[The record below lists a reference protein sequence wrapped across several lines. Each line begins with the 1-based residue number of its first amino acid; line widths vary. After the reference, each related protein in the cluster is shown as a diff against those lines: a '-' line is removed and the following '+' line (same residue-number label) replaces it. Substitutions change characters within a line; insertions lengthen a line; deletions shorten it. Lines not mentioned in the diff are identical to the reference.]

1 MKTSLK
7 TILNTG
13 SYKYC
18 YENGKFT
25 FYDNR
30 ISDITMGNYN
40 YSLYTAIRQEH
51 IVILDLSMCPNV
63 PKVISGFPHVTE
75 IIMPTLTDNIP
86 SIANC
91 PKLEKVT
98 FDPSTIKILKEKS
111 FDGWPPIKQ
120 ISFGEDFEYME
131 SFCIS
136 PNAQIES
143 LDFSLCKYMHL
154 KNHAFQRSKIK
165 SISLPNHVTNL
176 PEYVFCD
183 CPNLASILAIGVI
196 KIGFGALRDCY
207 SLEHL
212 KFAKEFQADNIDK
225 FLVDDDYETLRCGI
239 EIGKDDIYS
248 YIWCLTNFRFYYTER
263 LSDEWSN
270 RIFSFNHMNQR
281 CFAMFFGDIHIY
293 SNYKDHYASNIS
305 EGFLKT
311 SSRYTK
317 ITHNGIYVGSEDLQK
332 NAIKYYYEVNKRLK
346 TDIRDVI
353 KQIEEE
359 VDKLDINS
367 IIDSY
372 ETTIS
377 EWTKTKNGDD
387 DTFYSET
394 HRCSY
399 YSDAYLETILPSYHS
414 EYKDSGYTTNW
425 PWTSKKEID
434 EMHLEDSRI
443 REMARKS
450 YSKEAHITYL
460 IKEYIQYIA
469 NKSAEVE
476 HYLHI
481 GQAKE
486 VFEQYAY
493 LHGKE
498 RVSELNRV
506 III

>member
-1 MKTSLK
+1 MKTILT

-13 SYKYC
+13 NYKYC

-30 ISDITMGNYN
+30 IGDITMVNYN
-40 YSLYTAIRQEH
+40 SSLYSAIRQEH
-51 IVILDLSMCPNV
+51 VVILDLSMCPNV
-63 PKVISGFPHVTE
+63 PKVISGFPYVTE

-91 PKLEKVT
+91 PNLGKVT
-98 FDPSTIKILKEKS
+98 FDSSTIKILKENS

-120 ISFGEDFEYME
+120 ISFGEEFEYMC

-136 PNAQIES
+136 PNAQIDS
-143 LDFSLCKYMHL
+143 LDFSRCKHMYL
-154 KNHAFQRSKIK
+154 TDHAFQRSKIK
-165 SISLPNHVTNL
+165 SISLPDHISKL
-176 PEYVFCD
+176 PEYVFFD

-196 KIGFGALRDCY
+196 KIYFNALRNCN

-212 KFAKEFQADNIDK
+212 KFAEEFHTDNIDK
-225 FLVDDDYETLRCGI
+225 YFNDEDYDTSRCGI
-239 EIGKDDIYS
+239 EIGKDDKYS
-248 YIWCLTNFRFYYTER
+248 YIWCLTNFRFYYTDR

-270 RIFSFNHMNQR
+270 RIFRFNHINQR
-281 CFAMFFGDIHIY
+281 SFLMAFGNIDIY

-317 ITHNGIYVGSEDLQK
+317 
-332 NAIKYYYEVNKRLK
+332 NAIEYYYEVNKRLK

-353 KQIEEE
+353 EQIEEE
-359 VDKLDINS
+359 VDKLDINN

-377 EWTKTKNGDD
+377 EWTKTKIGDD

-414 EYKDSGYTTNW
+414 EYEDSGYTTNW

-443 REMARKS
+443 REMAKKS

-481 GQAKE
+481 GRAKE

-506 III
+506 IIL

>member
-1 MKTSLK
+1 MKTTLT

-13 SYKYC
+13 NYKYC

-30 ISDITMGNYN
+30 IGDITMGNYN
-40 YSLYTAIRQEH
+40 SSLYSAIRQEH

-63 PKVISGFPHVTE
+63 PKLISGFPYVTE

-86 SIANC
+86 SIAKC
-91 PKLEKVT
+91 PNLEKVT
-98 FDPSTIKILKEKS
+98 FDSSTIKNLKKNS
-111 FDGWPPIKQ
+111 FSGWPPIKQ
-120 ISFGEDFEYME
+120 ISFGEEFKYMC

-136 PNAQIES
+136 PNAQIDS
-143 LDFSLCKYMHL
+143 LDFSQCKHMHL
-154 KNHAFQRSKIK
+154 TVHAFQESKIK
-165 SISLPNHVTNL
+165 SISLPDHISEL
-176 PEYVFCD
+176 PEYVFFN

-196 KIGFGALRDCY
+196 KIHFNALRNCN

-212 KFAKEFQADNIDK
+212 KFAEEFHTDNIDK
-225 FLVDDDYETLRCGI
+225 YFNDEDYYTSRCGI
-239 EIGKDDIYS
+239 EIGKDDKYS
-248 YIWCLTNFRFYYTER
+248 YIWCLTNFRFYYTDR

-270 RIFSFNHMNQR
+270 RIFGFNHINQR
-281 CFAMFFGDIHIY
+281 SFIMAFGNIDIY

-305 EGFLKT
+305 EFFFKT

-317 ITHNGIYVGSEDLQK
+317 ITHNGINVEYEDLQMK
-332 NAIKYYYEVNKRLK
+332 AIKYYYEVTKRLK

-359 VDKLDINS
+359 VDKLDINN

-372 ETTIS
+372 KTTIS
-377 EWTKTKNGDD
+377 EWTKKKIGGD

-394 HRCSY
+394 CRCSY
-399 YSDAYLETILPSYHS
+399 YSDAYLENILPSYS
-414 EYKDSGYTTNW
+414 NFYTDSGYTTNW
-425 PWTSKKEID
+425 PWTSKKKID
-434 EMHLEDSRI
+434 EMHLKDIRI

-469 NKSAEVE
+469 NKSADVE

-481 GQAKE
+481 GRAKE

-498 RVSELNRV
+498 RVSELNRA

>member
-1 MKTSLK
+1 
-7 TILNTG
+7 
-13 SYKYC
+13 
-18 YENGKFT
+18 
-25 FYDNR
+25 
-30 ISDITMGNYN
+30 
-40 YSLYTAIRQEH
+40 
-51 IVILDLSMCPNV
+51 MCPNV
-63 PKVISGFPHVTE
+63 PDVISGFPYVTE
-75 IIMPTLTDNIP
+75 IKMPTLTDNIP

-111 FDGWPPIKQ
+111 FDGWPPIKR

-143 LDFSLCKYMHL
+143 LDFSLCKHMHL
-154 KNHAFQRSKIK
+154 TGHAFVRSKIK
-165 SISLPNHVTNL
+165 SISLPDHITNL
-176 PEYVFCD
+176 PEGVFGG
-183 CPNLASILAIGVI
+183 CPNLTSILAIGVI
-196 KIGFGALRDCY
+196 KIGFGALRDCN

-212 KFAKEFQADNIDK
+212 KFAEEFQADNIDK

-332 NAIKYYYEVNKRLK
+332 NAIKYYYEVDKRLK

-377 EWTKTKNGDD
+377 EWTKTKIGDD

-481 GQAKE
+481 GRAKE
-486 VFEQYAY
+486 VFEQYTY

>member
-1 MKTSLK
+1 MNTSLI
-7 TILNTG
+7 TILNIG
-13 SYKYC
+13 NYKYC

-30 ISDITMGNYN
+30 ISDITKVNYN
-40 YSLYTAIRQEH
+40 SNLYTAIRQED
-51 IVILDLSMCPNV
+51 IEMLDLSMCPNV
-63 PKVISGFPHVTE
+63 PEVICGFPYVTE

-98 FDPSTIKILKEKS
+98 FDSSTIKILKENS

-120 ISFGEDFEYME
+120 ISFGEDFEYMW

-136 PNAQIES
+136 PNAQIDS
-143 LDFSLCKYMHL
+143 LDFSLCKHMHL
-154 KNHAFQRSKIK
+154 TAHAFQRSKIK
-165 SISLPNHVTNL
+165 SISLPDHITNL
-176 PEYVFCD
+176 PEYIFCE
-183 CPNLASILAIGVI
+183 CPNLTSILAISVI
-196 KIGFGALRDCY
+196 KINFKAFSGCN

-212 KFAKEFQADNIDK
+212 KFAEEFYVDNFDRY
-225 FLVDDDYETLRCGI
+225 FNDEDYDTSRCGI
-239 EIGKDDIYS
+239 EIGNDDKYS
-248 YIWCLTNFRFYYTER
+248 YLWCLTNFRFYYTDR

-270 RIFSFNHMNQR
+270 RIFSFNHINKR
-281 CFAMFFGDIHIY
+281 SFCMFFGSIDIY
-293 SNYKDHYASNIS
+293 SNYKDHRASNIS

-311 SSRYTK
+311 TSRYTK

-332 NAIKYYYEVNKRLK
+332 NAIQNYYEVNKRLN

-372 ETTIS
+372 KTTVS
-377 EWTKTKNGDD
+377 EWTKTKIGDD

-425 PWTSKKEID
+425 SWTSKEEID
-434 EMHLEDSRI
+434 KMHLEDSRI
-443 REMARKS
+443 REKAKKS
-450 YSKEAHITYL
+450 YSKEDHITYL

-476 HYLHI
+476 QYLHI
-481 GQAKE
+481 GRAKE
-486 VFEQYAY
+486 IFEQYDF

-498 RVSELNRV
+498 RVFELNKV
-506 III
+506 IVI

>member
-143 LDFSLCKYMHL
+143 LDFSLCKYMHST
-154 KNHAFQRSKIK
+154 NHSFQRSKIK
-165 SISLPNHVTNL
+165 SISLPDHITNL
-176 PEYVFCD
+176 PEYVFCG
-183 CPNLASILAIGVI
+183 CPNLTSILAIGVI
-196 KIGFGALRDCY
+196 KIGFGALRDCN

-212 KFAKEFQADNIDK
+212 KFAEEFQADNIDK
-225 FLVDDDYETLRCGI
+225 FLVDDDCETLRCGI

-281 CFAMFFGDIHIY
+281 CFAIFFGDIHIY

-305 EGFLKT
+305 EGFPKT
-311 SSRYTK
+311 SWRYK
-317 ITHNGIYVGSEDLQK
+317 ITHNGINIGVEDLQR
-332 NAIKYYYEVNKRLK
+332 NAIQYYYEVNKRLK

-353 KQIEEE
+353 KEIERE
-359 VDKLDINS
+359 VDKLDIDS

-372 ETTIS
+372 ETTVS
-377 EWTKTKNGDD
+377 EWT
-387 DTFYSET
+387 
-394 HRCSY
+394 
-399 YSDAYLETILPSYHS
+399 LL
-414 EYKDSGYTTNW
+414 
-425 PWTSKKEID
+425 
-434 EMHLEDSRI
+434 
-443 REMARKS
+443 
-450 YSKEAHITYL
+450 
-460 IKEYIQYIA
+460 
-469 NKSAEVE
+469 
-476 HYLHI
+476 
-481 GQAKE
+481 
-486 VFEQYAY
+486 
-493 LHGKE
+493 
-498 RVSELNRV
+498 
-506 III
+506 

>member
-154 KNHAFQRSKIK
+154 TNHSFQRSKIK
-165 SISLPNHVTNL
+165 SISFPNHVTNL

-212 KFAKEFQADNIDK
+212 KFAEEFQADNIDK
-225 FLVDDDYETLRCGI
+225 FLVDDDCETLRCGI

-332 NAIKYYYEVNKRLK
+332 NAIKYYYEVDKRLK

-377 EWTKTKNGDD
+377 EWTKTKIGDD
-387 DTFYSET
+387 DTFYFET

-425 PWTSKKEID
+425 PWTSKKEIN

-481 GQAKE
+481 GRAKE
-486 VFEQYAY
+486 VFEQYTY

>member
-1 MKTSLK
+1 MK
-7 TILNTG
+7 TILTTILNAG
-13 SYKYC
+13 NYKYC

-30 ISDITMGNYN
+30 IGDITMVNYN
-40 YSLYTAIRQEH
+40 SSLYSAIRQEH
-51 IVILDLSMCPNV
+51 VVILDLSMCPNV
-63 PKVISGFPHVTE
+63 PKIISGFPYVTE

-91 PKLEKVT
+91 PNLEKVT
-98 FDPSTIKILKEKS
+98 FDSSTIKILKENS

-120 ISFGEDFEYME
+120 ISFGEEFEYMW
-131 SFCIS
+131 SSCIS
-136 PNAQIES
+136 PNAQIDS
-143 LDFSLCKYMHL
+143 LDFSRCKHMYL
-154 KNHAFQRSKIK
+154 TDHAFQRSKIK
-165 SISLPNHVTNL
+165 SISLPDHISEL
-176 PEYVFCD
+176 PGYVFFD

-196 KIGFGALRDCY
+196 KIYFNALRNCN

-212 KFAKEFQADNIDK
+212 KFAEEFHTDNIDK
-225 FLVDDDYETLRCGI
+225 YFNDDDYDTSRCGI
-239 EIGKDDIYS
+239 EIGKDDKYS
-248 YIWCLTNFRFYYTER
+248 YIWCLTNFRFYYTDR

-270 RIFSFNHMNQR
+270 RIFRFNHINQR
-281 CFAMFFGDIHIY
+281 SFVMFFGDIDIY

-305 EGFLKT
+305 EGFLNT

-317 ITHNGIYVGSEDLQK
+317 ITHNGIYVGYEDLQK
-332 NAIKYYYEVNKRLK
+332 NAIEYYYEVNKRLK

-353 KQIEEE
+353 EQIEEE
-359 VDKLDINS
+359 VDKLDINN

-377 EWTKTKNGDD
+377 EWTKTKIGDD

-399 YSDAYLETILPSYHS
+399 YSDAYLETILPSYHC

-481 GQAKE
+481 GRAKE

-506 III
+506 IIL

>member
-1 MKTSLK
+1 M
-7 TILNTG
+7 NRR
-13 SYKYC
+13 
-18 YENGKFT
+18 T
-25 FYDNR
+25 F
-30 ISDITMGNYN
+30 
-40 YSLYTAIRQEH
+40 AI
-51 IVILDLSMCPNV
+51 
-63 PKVISGFPHVTE
+63 
-75 IIMPTLTDNIP
+75 
-86 SIANC
+86 
-91 PKLEKVT
+91 
-98 FDPSTIKILKEKS
+98 
-111 FDGWPPIKQ
+111 
-120 ISFGEDFEYME
+120 
-131 SFCIS
+131 
-136 PNAQIES
+136 
-143 LDFSLCKYMHL
+143 
-154 KNHAFQRSKIK
+154 
-165 SISLPNHVTNL
+165 
-176 PEYVFCD
+176 
-183 CPNLASILAIGVI
+183 
-196 KIGFGALRDCY
+196 
-207 SLEHL
+207 
-212 KFAKEFQADNIDK
+212 
-225 FLVDDDYETLRCGI
+225 
-239 EIGKDDIYS
+239 
-248 YIWCLTNFRFYYTER
+248 
-263 LSDEWSN
+263 
-270 RIFSFNHMNQR
+270 
-281 CFAMFFGDIHIY
+281 FFGDIHIY

-332 NAIKYYYEVNKRLK
+332 NAIKYYYEVDKRLK

-377 EWTKTKNGDD
+377 EWTKTKIGDD

-481 GQAKE
+481 GRAKE

>member
-1 MKTSLK
+1 MY
-7 TILNTG
+7 G
-13 SYKYC
+13 G
-18 YENGKFT
+18 GK
-25 FYDNR
+25 R
-30 ISDITMGNYN
+30 QSD
-40 YSLYTAIRQEH
+40 
-51 IVILDLSMCPNV
+51 
-63 PKVISGFPHVTE
+63 
-75 IIMPTLTDNIP
+75 
-86 SIANC
+86 
-91 PKLEKVT
+91 
-98 FDPSTIKILKEKS
+98 IKILKEKS

-120 ISFGEDFEYME
+120 ISFGEDFEYMS

-136 PNAQIES
+136 PNAQIDS
-143 LDFSLCKYMHL
+143 LNFSLCKHMHL
-154 KNHAFQRSKIK
+154 TAHAFQRSKIK
-165 SISLPNHVTNL
+165 SISLPDHITNL
-176 PEYVFCD
+176 PEYVFFN
-183 CPNLASILAIGVI
+183 CPNLTSILAIGVI
-196 KIGFGALRDCY
+196 KIGFGALRDCN

-212 KFAKEFQADNIDK
+212 KFAEEFQADNIDK

-248 YIWCLTNFRFYYTER
+248 YIWCLTNFKFYYTER

-270 RIFSFNHMNQR
+270 KIFSFNHMNQR
-281 CFAMFFGDIHIY
+281 SFLMFFGDIDIY

-317 ITHNGIYVGSEDLQK
+317 ITHNGIYVESEDLQK
-332 NAIKYYYEVNKRLK
+332 NAIKYYYEEDKRLK

-377 EWTKTKNGDD
+377 EWTKTKIGDD

-399 YSDAYLETILPSYHS
+399 YSDAYLETILPSCHS

-481 GQAKE
+481 GRAKE

-498 RVSELNRV
+498 RVSELNKV

>member
-1 MKTSLK
+1 MKTSLI
-7 TILNTG
+7 TILNIG
-13 SYKYC
+13 NYKYC
-18 YENGKFT
+18 YEKGKFT

-30 ISDITMGNYN
+30 IGDITMVNYN
-40 YSLYTAIRQEH
+40 SNLFSAIRQER

-63 PKVISGFPHVTE
+63 PKEISGFPFVTE

-91 PKLEKVT
+91 PKLENVT
-98 FDPSTIKILKEKS
+98 FDPSSIKILKEKS

-120 ISFGEDFEYME
+120 ISFGEDFEYM
-131 SFCIS
+131 SSLCIS
-136 PNAQIES
+136 PNAQIDS
-143 LDFSLCKYMHL
+143 LDFSLCKHMHL
-154 KNHAFQRSKIK
+154 TAHAFQRSRIK
-165 SISLPNHVTNL
+165 SISLPDHITNL
-176 PEYVFCD
+176 PEYVFCG
-183 CPNLASILAIGVI
+183 CPNLTSILAIGVI
-196 KIGFGALRDCY
+196 KIGFGALRDCN

-212 KFAKEFQADNIDK
+212 KFAEEFQANNIDK

-248 YIWCLTNFRFYYTER
+248 YIWCLTNFKFYYTER

-270 RIFSFNHMNQR
+270 RIFSFNHMNR
-281 CFAMFFGDIHIY
+281 RSFLMFFGDIDIY

-332 NAIKYYYEVNKRLK
+332 NAIKYYYEVDKRLK

-377 EWTKTKNGDD
+377 EWTKTKIGDD

-476 HYLHI
+476 QYLHI
-481 GQAKE
+481 GRAKE
-486 VFEQYAY
+486 VFEQYGS

-498 RVSELNRV
+498 RISKLNKV

>member
-1 MKTSLK
+1 
-7 TILNTG
+7 
-13 SYKYC
+13 
-18 YENGKFT
+18 
-25 FYDNR
+25 
-30 ISDITMGNYN
+30 
-40 YSLYTAIRQEH
+40 
-51 IVILDLSMCPNV
+51 MCPNV
-63 PKVISGFPHVTE
+63 PDVISGFPYVTV

-111 FDGWPPIKQ
+111 FDGWPPIKR

-143 LDFSLCKYMHL
+143 LDFSLCKHMHL
-154 KNHAFQRSKIK
+154 TGHAFVRSKIK
-165 SISLPNHVTNL
+165 SISLPDHITNL
-176 PEYVFCD
+176 PEGVFGG
-183 CPNLASILAIGVI
+183 CPNLTSILAIGVI
-196 KIGFGALRDCY
+196 KIGFGALRDCN

-212 KFAKEFQADNIDK
+212 KFAEEFQADNIDK

-270 RIFSFNHMNQR
+270 RIFSFIHMNQR

-332 NAIKYYYEVNKRLK
+332 NAIKYYYEVDKRLK

-377 EWTKTKNGDD
+377 EWTKTKIGDD

-481 GQAKE
+481 GRAKE
-486 VFEQYAY
+486 VFEQYTY

>member
-120 ISFGEDFEYME
+120 TPFGENFEYME

-143 LDFSLCKYMHL
+143 LDFSLCKHMHL
-154 KNHAFQRSKIK
+154 TGHAFQQSKIK
-165 SISLPNHVTNL
+165 SISLPDHITIL
-176 PEYVFCD
+176 PEYVFCG
-183 CPNLASILAIGVI
+183 CPNLTSILAIGVI
-196 KIGFGALRDCY
+196 KIGFGALRDCN

-212 KFAKEFQADNIDK
+212 KFAEEFQTDNIDK
-225 FLVDDDYETLRCGI
+225 FLVDDDCETLRCGI

-281 CFAMFFGDIHIY
+281 CFAIFFGDIHIY

-332 NAIKYYYEVNKRLK
+332 NAIKYYYEVDKRLK

-359 VDKLDINS
+359 VGKLDING

-377 EWTKTKNGDD
+377 EWTKTKIGDD
-387 DTFYSET
+387 DTFYFET

-425 PWTSKKEID
+425 PWTSKKEIN

-481 GQAKE
+481 GRAKE
-486 VFEQYAY
+486 VFEQYTY

>member
-1 MKTSLK
+1 M
-7 TILNTG
+7 
-13 SYKYC
+13 YF
-18 YENGKFT
+18 YEND
-25 FYDNR
+25 YDT
-30 ISDITMGNYN
+30 S
-40 YSLYTAIRQEH
+40 
-51 IVILDLSMCPNV
+51 
-63 PKVISGFPHVTE
+63 
-75 IIMPTLTDNIP
+75 
-86 SIANC
+86 
-91 PKLEKVT
+91 
-98 FDPSTIKILKEKS
+98 
-111 FDGWPPIKQ
+111 
-120 ISFGEDFEYME
+120 
-131 SFCIS
+131 
-136 PNAQIES
+136 
-143 LDFSLCKYMHL
+143 
-154 KNHAFQRSKIK
+154 
-165 SISLPNHVTNL
+165 
-176 PEYVFCD
+176 
-183 CPNLASILAIGVI
+183 
-196 KIGFGALRDCY
+196 
-207 SLEHL
+207 
-212 KFAKEFQADNIDK
+212 
-225 FLVDDDYETLRCGI
+225 RCGI

-248 YIWCLTNFRFYYTER
+248 YIWCLTNFKFYYTER

-332 NAIKYYYEVNKRLK
+332 NAIKYFYEVNKRLK

-372 ETTIS
+372 ETTTS

-481 GQAKE
+481 GRAKE

>member
-1 MKTSLK
+1 
-7 TILNTG
+7 
-13 SYKYC
+13 
-18 YENGKFT
+18 
-25 FYDNR
+25 
-30 ISDITMGNYN
+30 
-40 YSLYTAIRQEH
+40 
-51 IVILDLSMCPNV
+51 
-63 PKVISGFPHVTE
+63 
-75 IIMPTLTDNIP
+75 
-86 SIANC
+86 
-91 PKLEKVT
+91 
-98 FDPSTIKILKEKS
+98 
-111 FDGWPPIKQ
+111 
-120 ISFGEDFEYME
+120 
-131 SFCIS
+131 
-136 PNAQIES
+136 
-143 LDFSLCKYMHL
+143 
-154 KNHAFQRSKIK
+154 
-165 SISLPNHVTNL
+165 
-176 PEYVFCD
+176 
-183 CPNLASILAIGVI
+183 
-196 KIGFGALRDCY
+196 
-207 SLEHL
+207 
-212 KFAKEFQADNIDK
+212 
-225 FLVDDDYETLRCGI
+225 
-239 EIGKDDIYS
+239 
-248 YIWCLTNFRFYYTER
+248 
-263 LSDEWSN
+263 
-270 RIFSFNHMNQR
+270 MNQR

-293 SNYKDHYASNIS
+293 SNYKYHYDSNIS

-332 NAIKYYYEVNKRLK
+332 NAIKYYYEVDKRLK

-377 EWTKTKNGDD
+377 EWTKTKIGDD

-481 GQAKE
+481 GRAKE
-486 VFEQYAY
+486 VFEQYTY

>member
-1 MKTSLK
+1 MV
-7 TILNTG
+7 
-13 SYKYC
+13 
-18 YENGKFT
+18 
-25 FYDNR
+25 
-30 ISDITMGNYN
+30 NYN
-40 YSLYTAIRQEH
+40 SNLFSAIRQER

-63 PKVISGFPHVTE
+63 PKEISGFPFVTE

-91 PKLEKVT
+91 PKLENVT
-98 FDPSTIKILKEKS
+98 FDPSSIKILKEKS

-120 ISFGEDFEYME
+120 ISFGEDFEYM
-131 SFCIS
+131 SSLCIS
-136 PNAQIES
+136 PNAQIDS
-143 LDFSLCKYMHL
+143 LDFSLCKHMHL
-154 KNHAFQRSKIK
+154 TAHAFQRSRIK
-165 SISLPNHVTNL
+165 SISLPDHITNL
-176 PEYVFCD
+176 PEYVFCG
-183 CPNLASILAIGVI
+183 CPNLTSILAIGVI
-196 KIGFGALRDCY
+196 KIGFGALRDCN

-212 KFAKEFQADNIDK
+212 KFAEEFQANNIDK

-248 YIWCLTNFRFYYTER
+248 YIWCLTNFKFYYTER

-270 RIFSFNHMNQR
+270 RIFSFNHMNR
-281 CFAMFFGDIHIY
+281 RSFLMFFGDINIY

-332 NAIKYYYEVNKRLK
+332 NAIKYYYEVDKRLK

-377 EWTKTKNGDD
+377 EWTKTKIGDD

-481 GQAKE
+481 GRAKE

-498 RVSELNRV
+498 RVSELNKV

>member
-1 MKTSLK
+1 MKTNLK

-18 YENGKFT
+18 YENSKFT

-30 ISDITMGNYN
+30 ISDITMEKYN
-40 YSLYTAIRQEH
+40 SSLYSAIRQER
-51 IVILDLSMCPNV
+51 IIILDLSMCPNV
-63 PKVISGFPHVTE
+63 PKVINGFPYVTE

-98 FDPSTIKILKEKS
+98 FDSSTIKILKEKS

-120 ISFGEDFEYME
+120 IAFGEDFGYTL

-136 PNAQIES
+136 PNAQIDS
-143 LDFSLCKYMHL
+143 LDFSQCKHMHL
-154 KNHAFQRSKIK
+154 TEHAFQRSRIK
-165 SISLPNHVTNL
+165 SISLPDHITNL
-176 PEYVFCD
+176 PEYVFFD

-196 KIGFGALRDCY
+196 KINFNALRNCN

-212 KFAKEFQADNIDK
+212 KFAEEFQANNIDK

-248 YIWCLTNFRFYYTER
+248 YIWCLTNFKFYYTER

-270 RIFSFNHMNQR
+270 RIFSFNHMNR
-281 CFAMFFGDIHIY
+281 RSFLMFFGDIDIY

-317 ITHNGIYVGSEDLQK
+317 ITHKGIYVGSEDLQK
-332 NAIKYYYEVNKRLK
+332 NAIKYYYEIDKRLK

-377 EWTKTKNGDD
+377 EWTKTKIGDD

-481 GQAKE
+481 GRAKE

-498 RVSELNRV
+498 RVSELNKV

>member
-1 MKTSLK
+1 
-7 TILNTG
+7 
-13 SYKYC
+13 
-18 YENGKFT
+18 
-25 FYDNR
+25 
-30 ISDITMGNYN
+30 
-40 YSLYTAIRQEH
+40 
-51 IVILDLSMCPNV
+51 MCPNV
-63 PKVISGFPHVTE
+63 PDVISGFPYVTE

-111 FDGWPPIKQ
+111 FDGWPPIKR

-143 LDFSLCKYMHL
+143 LDFSLCKHMHL
-154 KNHAFQRSKIK
+154 TGHAFVRSKIK
-165 SISLPNHVTNL
+165 SISLPDHITNL
-176 PEYVFCD
+176 PEGVFGG
-183 CPNLASILAIGVI
+183 CPNLTSILAIGVI
-196 KIGFGALRDCY
+196 KIGFGALRDCN

-212 KFAKEFQADNIDK
+212 KFAEEFQADNIDK

-332 NAIKYYYEVNKRLK
+332 NAIKYYYEVDKRLK

-377 EWTKTKNGDD
+377 EWTKTKIGDD

-460 IKEYIQYIA
+460 M
-469 NKSAEVE
+469 
-476 HYLHI
+476 
-481 GQAKE
+481 
-486 VFEQYAY
+486 
-493 LHGKE
+493 
-498 RVSELNRV
+498 
-506 III
+506 

>member
-1 MKTSLK
+1 MKTILT

-13 SYKYC
+13 NYKYC
-18 YENGKFT
+18 HENGKFT

-30 ISDITMGNYN
+30 IGDITMVNYN
-40 YSLYTAIRQEH
+40 SSLYSAIRQEH
-51 IVILDLSMCPNV
+51 VVILDLSMCPNV
-63 PKVISGFPHVTE
+63 PKVISGFPYVTE

-91 PKLEKVT
+91 PNLEKVT
-98 FDPSTIKILKEKS
+98 FDSSTIKILKENS

-120 ISFGEDFEYME
+120 ISFGEEFEYMW

-136 PNAQIES
+136 PNAQIDN
-143 LDFSLCKYMHL
+143 LDFSRCKHMYL
-154 KNHAFQRSKIK
+154 TDHAFQRSKIK
-165 SISLPNHVTNL
+165 SIRLPDHISKL
-176 PEYVFCD
+176 PEYVFFD

-196 KIGFGALRDCY
+196 KIYFNALRNCN

-212 KFAKEFQADNIDK
+212 KFAEEFHTDNIDK
-225 FLVDDDYETLRCGI
+225 YFNDEDYDTSRCGI
-239 EIGKDDIYS
+239 EIGKDDKYS
-248 YIWCLTNFRFYYTER
+248 YIWCLTNFRFYYTDR

-270 RIFSFNHMNQR
+270 RIFRFNHINQR
-281 CFAMFFGDIHIY
+281 SFLMAFGNIDIY

-332 NAIKYYYEVNKRLK
+332 NAIEYYYEVNKRLK

-353 KQIEEE
+353 EQIEEE
-359 VDKLDINS
+359 VNKLDINN

-372 ETTIS
+372 ETTIK
-377 EWTKTKNGDD
+377 EWTKTKIGDD

-414 EYKDSGYTTNW
+414 EYEDSGYAKNW
-425 PWTSKKEID
+425 PWTSKKKID

-481 GQAKE
+481 GRAKE

-506 III
+506 IIL

>member
-1 MKTSLK
+1 M
-7 TILNTG
+7 
-13 SYKYC
+13 Y
-18 YENGKFT
+18 
-25 FYDNR
+25 
-30 ISDITMGNYN
+30 
-40 YSLYTAIRQEH
+40 
-51 IVILDLSMCPNV
+51 
-63 PKVISGFPHVTE
+63 
-75 IIMPTLTDNIP
+75 LTD
-86 SIANC
+86 
-91 PKLEKVT
+91 
-98 FDPSTIKILKEKS
+98 
-111 FDGWPPIKQ
+111 G
-120 ISFGEDFEYME
+120 
-131 SFCIS
+131 
-136 PNAQIES
+136 
-143 LDFSLCKYMHL
+143 
-154 KNHAFQRSKIK
+154 AFTHSKIK
-165 SISLPNHVTNL
+165 SISLPDYISEL
-176 PEYVFCD
+176 PVFSD
-183 CPNLASILAIGVI
+183 CPNLTSILAIGVI
-196 KIGFGALRDCY
+196 KIGFCALSSCN

-212 KFAKEFQADNIDK
+212 KFAEEFQTDNIDK
-225 FLVDDDYETLRCGI
+225 FLVDDDCETLRCGI

-248 YIWCLTNFRFYYTER
+248 YIWCLTNFKFYYTER

-270 RIFSFNHMNQR
+270 RIFSFNHMNLR
-281 CFAMFFGDIHIY
+281 SFFMFFGDIDIY

-332 NAIKYYYEVNKRLK
+332 NAIKYYYEVDKRLK

-353 KQIEEE
+353 KQIEEK

-377 EWTKTKNGDD
+377 EWTKTKIGDD

-399 YSDAYLETILPSYHS
+399 YSDAYLETILPSCHS

-481 GQAKE
+481 GRAKE

-498 RVSELNRV
+498 RVSELNKV

>member
-1 MKTSLK
+1 
-7 TILNTG
+7 
-13 SYKYC
+13 
-18 YENGKFT
+18 
-25 FYDNR
+25 
-30 ISDITMGNYN
+30 
-40 YSLYTAIRQEH
+40 
-51 IVILDLSMCPNV
+51 MCPNV
-63 PKVISGFPHVTE
+63 PDVISGFPYVTE

-111 FDGWPPIKQ
+111 FDGWPPIKR

-143 LDFSLCKYMHL
+143 LDFSLCKHMHL
-154 KNHAFQRSKIK
+154 TGHAFVRSKIK
-165 SISLPNHVTNL
+165 SISLPDHITNL
-176 PEYVFCD
+176 PEGVFGG
-183 CPNLASILAIGVI
+183 CPNLTSILAIGVI
-196 KIGFGALRDCY
+196 KIGFGALRDCN

-212 KFAKEFQADNIDK
+212 KFAEEFQADNIDK

-332 NAIKYYYEVNKRLK
+332 NAIKYYYEVDKRLK

-377 EWTKTKNGDD
+377 EWTKTKIGDD

-481 GQAKE
+481 GRAKE
-486 VFEQYAY
+486 VFEQYTY

>member
-1 MKTSLK
+1 MNTSLI
-7 TILNTG
+7 TILNIG

-30 ISDITMGNYN
+30 ISDITMENYN
-40 YSLYTAIRQEH
+40 SSLYSAIRQER

-63 PKVISGFPHVTE
+63 PKIINGFPYVID
-75 IIMPTLTDNIP
+75 IIMPTLTDRIP
-86 SIANC
+86 SIGNC

-98 FDPSTIKILKEKS
+98 FDSSTIKILKENS

-120 ISFGEDFEYME
+120 ISFGEDFEYMW

-136 PNAQIES
+136 PNAQIDS
-143 LDFSLCKYMHL
+143 LDFSLCKHMHL
-154 KNHAFQRSKIK
+154 TAHAFQRSKIK
-165 SISLPNHVTNL
+165 SISLPDHITNL
-176 PEYVFCD
+176 PEYIFCD
-183 CPNLASILAIGVI
+183 CPKLASILAIGVI
-196 KIGFGALRDCY
+196 KINFKAFSGCN

-212 KFAKEFQADNIDK
+212 KFAEEFYADNFDRY
-225 FLVDDDYETLRCGI
+225 FNDEDYDTSRCGI
-239 EIGKDDIYS
+239 EIGNDDKYS
-248 YIWCLTNFRFYYTER
+248 YIWCLTNFRFYYTDR

-270 RIFSFNHMNQR
+270 RIFSFNHINQR
-281 CFAMFFGDIHIY
+281 SFCMLFGSIDIY
-293 SNYKDHYASNIS
+293 SNYKDHRASNIS

-311 SSRYTK
+311 TSRYTK

-332 NAIKYYYEVNKRLK
+332 NAIQNYYEVNKRLN

-353 KQIEEE
+353 KLIEEE

-372 ETTIS
+372 KTTVS
-377 EWTKTKNGDD
+377 EWTKTKIGDD

-399 YSDAYLETILPSYHS
+399 YSDAYLETILPIYHS

-425 PWTSKKEID
+425 PWTSKEEID
-434 EMHLEDSRI
+434 KMHLEDSRI
-443 REMARKS
+443 REIAKKS

-476 HYLHI
+476 QYLHI
-481 GQAKE
+481 GRAKE
-486 VFEQYAY
+486 IFEQYDF

-498 RVSELNRV
+498 RVFELNKV

>member
-1 MKTSLK
+1 MKTNLK

-30 ISDITMGNYN
+30 IGDITKGNYN
-40 YSLYTAIRQEH
+40 SSLFSAIRQEH

-63 PKVISGFPHVTE
+63 PDVISGFPYVTE

-120 ISFGEDFEYME
+120 ISFGEDFEYMS

-136 PNAQIES
+136 PNAQIDS
-143 LDFSLCKYMHL
+143 LDFSLRKHMHL
-154 KNHAFQRSKIK
+154 TGHAFQRSKIK
-165 SISLPNHVTNL
+165 SISLPDHITNL
-176 PEYVFCD
+176 PEYVFCG
-183 CPNLASILAIGVI
+183 CPNLTSILAIGVI
-196 KIGFGALRDCY
+196 KIGFGALRDCN

-212 KFAKEFQADNIDK
+212 KFAEEFQADNIDK

-281 CFAMFFGDIHIY
+281 SFLMFFGDIDIY

-332 NAIKYYYEVNKRLK
+332 NAIKYYYEVDKRLK

-377 EWTKTKNGDD
+377 EWTKTKIGDD

-394 HRCSY
+394 HRGSY
-399 YSDAYLETILPSYHS
+399 YSDAYLETILPSYHD

-425 PWTSKKEID
+425 PWTSKERID
-434 EMHLEDSRI
+434 KMHLEDSRI
-443 REMARKS
+443 REIAKKS

-460 IKEYIQYIA
+460 VKEYIQYIA

-481 GQAKE
+481 GRAKE

-493 LHGKE
+493 LHGKK
-498 RVSELNRV
+498 RVSELNKV

>member
-7 TILNTG
+7 TILNSG

-30 ISDITMGNYN
+30 IGDITMVNYN
-40 YSLYTAIRQEH
+40 SSLYSAIRQEQ
-51 IVILDLSMCPNV
+51 IAILDLSMCPNV
-63 PKVISGFPHVTE
+63 PKVISGFPFVTE
-75 IIMPTLTDNIP
+75 IIMPILTDSIP

-91 PKLEKVT
+91 PKLENVT
-98 FDPSTIKILKEKS
+98 FDPSSIKILNEKS

-143 LDFSLCKYMHL
+143 LDFSLCKHMHL
-154 KNHAFQRSKIK
+154 TGHAFQRSKIK
-165 SISLPNHVTNL
+165 SISLPDHITNL
-176 PEYVFCD
+176 PEYVFCG
-183 CPNLASILAIGVI
+183 CPNLTSILAICVI
-196 KIGFGALRDCY
+196 KIGFGALRDCN

-212 KFAKEFQADNIDK
+212 KFAEEFQTDNIDK

-281 CFAMFFGDIHIY
+281 TFVMFFGDIHIY

-317 ITHNGIYVGSEDLQK
+317 TTHNGIYVGFEDLQK
-332 NAIKYYYEVNKRLK
+332 IAIQNYYEINKRLK
-346 TDIRDVI
+346 SDIRDVI
-353 KQIEEE
+353 KQIEED

-372 ETTIS
+372 KTTVS
-377 EWTKTKNGDD
+377 EWTKTKIGDD

-425 PWTSKKEID
+425 SWTSKEKKNEIRMD
-434 EMHLEDSRI
+434 DSRI

-450 YSKEAHITYL
+450 YSKESHIAYL
-460 IKEYIQYIA
+460 IKDYIQYIA

-481 GQAKE
+481 GRAKE

>member
-1 MKTSLK
+1 
-7 TILNTG
+7 
-13 SYKYC
+13 
-18 YENGKFT
+18 
-25 FYDNR
+25 
-30 ISDITMGNYN
+30 MGNYN

-51 IVILDLSMCPNV
+51 IVILDLSMCSNV

-120 ISFGEDFEYME
+120 IPFGEDFEYME

-143 LDFSLCKYMHL
+143 LDFSLCKHMHL
-154 KNHAFQRSKIK
+154 TGHAFQQSKIK
-165 SISLPNHVTNL
+165 SISLPDHITNL
-176 PEYVFCD
+176 PEYVFCG
-183 CPNLASILAIGVI
+183 CPNLTSILAIGVI
-196 KIGFGALRDCY
+196 KIGFGALRDCN

-212 KFAKEFQADNIDK
+212 KFAEEFQTDNIDK
-225 FLVDDDYETLRCGI
+225 FLVDDDCETLRCGI

-281 CFAMFFGDIHIY
+281 CFAIFFGDIHIY

-332 NAIKYYYEVNKRLK
+332 NAIKYYYEVDKRLK

-359 VDKLDINS
+359 VGKLDINS

-377 EWTKTKNGDD
+377 EWTKTKIGDD
-387 DTFYSET
+387 DTFYFET

-425 PWTSKKEID
+425 PWTSKKEIN

-481 GQAKE
+481 GRAKE
-486 VFEQYAY
+486 VFEQYTY

>member
-1 MKTSLK
+1 
-7 TILNTG
+7 
-13 SYKYC
+13 
-18 YENGKFT
+18 
-25 FYDNR
+25 
-30 ISDITMGNYN
+30 
-40 YSLYTAIRQEH
+40 
-51 IVILDLSMCPNV
+51 
-63 PKVISGFPHVTE
+63 
-75 IIMPTLTDNIP
+75 
-86 SIANC
+86 
-91 PKLEKVT
+91 
-98 FDPSTIKILKEKS
+98 
-111 FDGWPPIKQ
+111 
-120 ISFGEDFEYME
+120 
-131 SFCIS
+131 
-136 PNAQIES
+136 
-143 LDFSLCKYMHL
+143 MHL
-154 KNHAFQRSKIK
+154 TGHAFQQSKIK
-165 SISLPNHVTNL
+165 RISLPDHITNL
-176 PEYVFCD
+176 PEYVFCG
-183 CPNLASILAIGVI
+183 CPNLTSILAIGVI
-196 KIGFGALRDCY
+196 KIGFGALRDCN

-212 KFAKEFQADNIDK
+212 KFAEEFQTDNIDK
-225 FLVDDDYETLRCGI
+225 FLVDDDCETLRCGI

-281 CFAMFFGDIHIY
+281 CFAIFFGDIHIY

-332 NAIKYYYEVNKRLK
+332 NAIKYYYEVDKRLK

-359 VDKLDINS
+359 VGKLDINS

-377 EWTKTKNGDD
+377 EWTKTKIGDD
-387 DTFYSET
+387 DTFYFET

-425 PWTSKKEID
+425 PWTSKKEIN

-481 GQAKE
+481 GRAKE
-486 VFEQYAY
+486 VFEQYTY